1 MGVSCWVVTLFMNWV
16 CDTVSWILTSIFRK
30 MIFFVWHIHSL
41 VFSLW
46 KAYEKNV
53 NFCGHFFFKYWS
65 IRPRELV
72 LNTYWVFNT
81 LKKYWYWIF
90 NTFWEEVL
98 EKVLILSD
106 WRSNTQYFFQ
116 EFFSH
121 FNQKIQNFHAKLIFH
136 SNKILEMKTL
146 LQNQY
151 FDSIYF

>member
-1 MGVSCWVVTLFMNWV
+1 MPFLELNPDVRHFIHKSKMEFI
-16 CDTVSWILTSIFRK
+16 STSTPN
-30 MIFFVWHIHSL
+30 
-41 VFSLW
+41 
-46 KAYEKNV
+46 YYGNGKNV
-53 NFCGHFFFKYWS
+53 PKTYN
-65 IRPRELV
+65 RELV

>member
-1 MGVSCWVVTLFMNWV
+1 MWKVFQEKVNSRILRLKLKKDIEFKRVDILLF
-16 CDTVSWILTSIFRK
+16 
-30 MIFFVWHIHSL
+30 
-41 VFSLW
+41 
-46 KAYEKNV
+46 Y
-53 NFCGHFFFKYWS
+53 
-65 IRPRELV
+65 RELV

-90 NTFWEEVL
+90 NTFSEEVL